1 MATHSSI
8 LVWRIP
14 WTEDSAGLQS
24 MGHKESDTTDLAH
37 MMPDS
42 LPVVQNAISFLK
54 KYLDPLCWN
63 IRHCGM
69 IEKVNSW
76 GDPNIAP
83 QKTPK
88 SLLTCTLFSSFI
100 QI

>member
-1 MATHSSI
+1 MS
-8 LVWRIP
+8 
-14 WTEDSAGLQS
+14 
-24 MGHKESDTTDLAH
+24 ES
-37 MMPDS
+37 P
-42 LPVVQNAISFLK
+42 PVVQNAISFLK

-69 IEKVNSW
+69 IEEVNSW
-76 GDPNIAP
+76 GDPDTAP

-88 SLLTCTLFSSFI
+88 TLLTYTLFSSFI